1 MLAQRTTMQ
10 AHLASQIDRDRNGR
24 IIKYLD
30 RIGSLFKGGI
40 EEASVEFVYY
50 RSERAKGE
58 YFASLRGGRKK
69 RTNI

>member
-1 MLAQRTTMQ
+1 ML

-30 RIGSLFKGGI
+30 RIGSLCKGGI

-50 RSERAKGE
+50 RSEEAKGE
-58 YFASLRGGRKK
+58 
-69 RTNI
+69 